1 MRMYCIAQGTLL
13 NTLLLL
19 LLGKKS
25 KKEKGVLYI
34 YMNHFAVR

>member
-25 KKEKGVLYI
+25 KKEKRVLCI